1 MNAAFTVSPTVL
13 VVTTILTM
21 IAALFMYARE
31 RTREHEIEEE
41 QVCWELGRAST
52 MPLPSSRPSKAR

>member
-13 VVTTILTM
+13 VVTTILSM

-41 QVCWELGRAST
+41 QVRGDLGRNRAISAEDCR
-52 MPLPSSRPSKAR
+52 SSKAR